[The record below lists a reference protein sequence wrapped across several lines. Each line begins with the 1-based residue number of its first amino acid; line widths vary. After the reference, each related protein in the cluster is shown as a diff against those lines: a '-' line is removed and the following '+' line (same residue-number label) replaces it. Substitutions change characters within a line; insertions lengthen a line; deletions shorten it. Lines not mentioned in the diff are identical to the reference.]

1 MKLIKS
7 VNKNENFKFKCNIN
21 KIFNKTPKKGF
32 SNILEILSLKMSLLF
47 GPKNPKFS
55 ILPSFENLRDRDI
68 HIHTGINPKWTYRNS
83 IVWTPRFYIQ
93 KDISQEFLFQL
104 KKFRK
109 LNQWEDMHQ
118 IALTEL
124 VLTEAIRDTTYEMA
138 LNYKVSSSNTNPFH
152 GLIDILLFNNDPESK

>member
-7 VNKNENFKFKCNIN
+7 VNKNEIFKFKSNLN
-21 KIFNKTPKKGF
+21 FYKISEKRF
-32 SNILEILSLKMSLLF
+32 SNILEVLSLKMSILF

-55 ILPSFENLRDRDI
+55 ILPSFEKLSDNDI
-68 HIHTGINPKWTYRNS
+68 HTHTGINPKWTYRNS

-109 LNQWEDMHQ
+109 LDQWDDMHQ
-118 IALTEL
+118 VALTEL
-124 VLTEAIRDTTYEMA
+124 ILTEAIRDTTYEMA
-138 LNYKVSSSNTNPFH
+138 LNYKVNPSNMNPFH
-152 GLIDILLFNNDPESK
+152 GLIDILLYNNDPDSK

>member
-1 MKLIKS
+1 MKLIKR
-7 VNKNENFKFKCNIN
+7 VNKNEIFKSNCN
-21 KIFNKTPKKGF
+21 FNKNFYKFPEKRF
-32 SNILEILSLKMSLLF
+32 SNILEILTLKLTLLF
-47 GPKNPKFS
+47 GPKIPKFS
-55 ILPSFENLRDRDI
+55 ILPSFDKLSDKEIN
-68 HIHTGINPKWTYRNS
+68 IHTGINPKWTYRNS

-109 LNQWEDMHQ
+109 LDQWDDLHQ

-138 LNYKVSSSNTNPFH
+138 LNYKVTPTNINPFH
-152 GLIDILLFNNDPESK
+152 GLIDILLYNNDPESK